1 LYGFPRVL
9 NVLSSHHAQFG
20 VLVLNWGDFK
30 RSSRE
35 ERVRA
40 QKETQMEPK
49 DKDSLYSKVMG
60 QSMWP
65 LSKNKE
71 KVVSHP

>member
-1 LYGFPRVL
+1 
-9 NVLSSHHAQFG
+9 

-30 RSSRE
+30 KSSRE
-35 ERVRA
+35 EGVKG

-49 DKDSLYSKVMG
+49 DKDSLYSEVMG

-65 LSKNKE
+65 LPKNKE

>member
-1 LYGFPRVL
+1 VTSRK
-9 NVLSSHHAQFG
+9 AQEKKG
-20 VLVLNWGDFK
+20 VRG
-30 RSSRE
+30 
-35 ERVRA
+35 

-49 DKDSLYSKVMG
+49 DKDSLHSKVMG

-65 LSKNKE
+65 HPKKKKE